1 MSLGPK
7 QIRELLEEYLVIF
20 YSKVS
25 DIQITFLVADKEQ
38 GIWKANIKFKRDPSD
53 LFYNIAMFSID
64 ATSGDI
70 TQFKEGWTW
79 RY

>member
-1 MSLGPK
+1 MNLGPK
-7 QIRELLEEYLVIF
+7 RIRELLEKYLRIF
-20 YSKVS
+20 YPEVF
-25 DIQITFLVADKEQ
+25 DIQITFLVADEKQ
-38 GIWKANIKFKRDPSD
+38 GIWKVNVKFKKDPSD
-53 LFYNIAMFSID
+53 IFYYIAMFSID